1 MPRKKDKYVG
11 PDPDPTDYLYVSLES
26 KRLSSER
33 PYDAKK
39 ACWVPCAK
47 DGFAVGEI
55 REVKGD
61 QITVFASNK
70 VRYMSSI
77 IHSTSEN
84 NNIVNDR
91 AGKYRGRP
99 NRAGSAN
106 LTEGS
111 AGGSAEPLLV
121 KIRPKLA

>member
-84 NNIVNDR
+84 NNIN
-91 AGKYRGRP
+91 K
-99 NRAGSAN
+99 
-106 LTEGS
+106 
-111 AGGSAEPLLV
+111 
-121 KIRPKLA
+121 

>member
-70 VRYMSSI
+70 VGYVIMHV
-77 IHSTSEN
+77 IHYSFYF
-84 NNIVNDR
+84 
-91 AGKYRGRP
+91 K
-99 NRAGSAN
+99 
-106 LTEGS
+106 
-111 AGGSAEPLLV
+111 
-121 KIRPKLA
+121 K